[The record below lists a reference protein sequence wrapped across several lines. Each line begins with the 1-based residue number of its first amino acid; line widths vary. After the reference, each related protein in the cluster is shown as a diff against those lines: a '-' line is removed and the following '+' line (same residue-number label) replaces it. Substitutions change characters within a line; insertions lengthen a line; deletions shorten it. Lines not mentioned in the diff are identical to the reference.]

1 MAATSVCRQLHGS
14 VNGASIFQHRTA
26 TATTHIK
33 TIMVFRR
40 DIVRVLTKRLAEVN
54 RVRARRHVNRTS
66 CHLHLV
72 LARISL
78 LALVLAAVAMPLPSQ
93 SQELPSLI
101 NVVDYTKLLPLLPE
115 APPGWT
121 ADKPEGST
129 TDVGGFKLTNVHRD
143 YRKGEGDNA
152 PTTSISILDS
162 AANPDYVEATTA
174 AWSFST
180 SSPDGY
186 SKSVTIDGN
195 QGFETFENEGKHGTL
210 WLMVAKRYF
219 VQIETKDQDSAAL
232 QEWAKRVDLK
242 KLAEIK

>member
-1 MAATSVCRQLHGS
+1 MNRA
-14 VNGASIFQHRTA
+14 
-26 TATTHIK
+26 
-33 TIMVFRR
+33 FR
-40 DIVRVLTKRLAEVN
+40 
-54 RVRARRHVNRTS
+54 
-66 CHLHLV
+66 HLHLV
-72 LARISL
+72 AARISL
-78 LALVLAAVAMPLPSQ
+78 LALALAAVVILLPAR

-115 APPGWT
+115 APPGWS

-129 TDVGGFKLTNVHRD
+129 TDAGGGFKLTNVHRD

-180 SSPDGY
+180 SSTDGY
-186 SKSVTIDGN
+186 SKSVTVDGN

-210 WLMVAKRYF
+210 WVMVAKRYF
-219 VQIETKDQDSAAL
+219 VQIETKDQDPAAL

>member
-1 MAATSVCRQLHGS
+1 M
-14 VNGASIFQHRTA
+14 
-26 TATTHIK
+26 
-33 TIMVFRR
+33 
-40 DIVRVLTKRLAEVN
+40 N
-54 RVRARRHVNRTS
+54 RAFP
-66 CHLHLV
+66 HLHLV
-72 LARISL
+72 VARISL
-78 LALVLAAVAMPLPSQ
+78 AAFLVAAVVIALPIQ

-101 NVVDYTKLLPLLPE
+101 HVVDYTKLLPLLPE

-121 ADKPEGST
+121 ADKAEGST
-129 TDVGGFKLTNVHRD
+129 TDVGGGFKLTNVHRD

-162 AANPDYVEATTA
+162 AANPDYVEATTS

-180 SSPDGY
+180 SSTDGY
-186 SKSVTIDGN
+186 SKSVTVEGH

-219 VQIETKDQDSAAL
+219 VQIESKDQDPAAL

-242 KLAEIK
+242 KLAAIK